1 MAAMSSMRLLVV
13 CGSEPYSS
21 FACSPN
27 RRRHAQPPRPGFPL
41 QAPSVMRVTFFK
53 RSSRGSCGEFS
64 LEKSFDCIENLRRL
78 RRPVD
83 FDAQLGAVAHAVGE
97 ICRELLHLADRVG
110 GRLVAPQRVIR
121 LNILIAVM
129 LR

>member
-1 MAAMSSMRLLVV
+1 M
-13 CGSEPYSS
+13 P
-21 FACSPN
+21 
-27 RRRHAQPPRPGFPL
+27 AQPPRPGFPL

-110 GRLVAPQRVIR
+110 RGLIAQHRVIR
-121 LNILIAVM
+121 LLDFVALMFWWRCARSCPHYLIDPAE
-129 LR
+129 RPG